1 MYVFFPYKYYGIY
14 SVRCNLT
21 SVYFLLFCRH
31 MEEEILL
38 VATHYIEKD
47 RDLRKK
53 SKVARSG
60 ESARR
65 RLVSEGTGVMKTN
78 HCMQRNICTDF
89 IFISF
94 TPHLKWVNLRWAE
107 VFFSIFWNNITSMSD
122 FKFKS
127 LHSITSS

>member
-1 MYVFFPYKYYGIY
+1 MYVFFPYTFYGIDSIRY
-14 SVRCNLT
+14 DLASVN
-21 SVYFLLFCRH
+21 FWLFRRH

-65 RLVSEGTGVMKTN
+65 RLVSGGGCNENQPLYTGKY
-78 HCMQRNICTDF
+78 
-89 IFISF
+89 
-94 TPHLKWVNLRWAE
+94 
-107 VFFSIFWNNITSMSD
+107 
-122 FKFKS
+122 
-127 LHSITSS
+127 LHSFYFHLFHPQS

>member
-1 MYVFFPYKYYGIY
+1 
-14 SVRCNLT
+14 
-21 SVYFLLFCRH
+21 

-65 RLVSEGTGVMKTN
+65 RLVSGGVGVMKTN
-78 HCMQRNICTDF
+78 HCMQGNMIL
-89 IFISF
+89 I
-94 TPHLKWVNLRWAE
+94 L
-107 VFFSIFWNNITSMSD
+107 FS
-122 FKFKS
+122 S
-127 LHSITSS
+127 L

>member
-1 MYVFFPYKYYGIY
+1 MYVFFPYTFYGIDSIRY
-14 SVRCNLT
+14 DLA
-21 SVYFLLFCRH
+21 SVYFWLFCRH

-65 RLVSEGTGVMKTN
+65 RLVSGGGAGGPCETTHLIKGGLWA
-78 HCMQRNICTDF
+78 
-89 IFISF
+89 IFPN
-94 TPHLKWVNLRWAE
+94 T
-107 VFFSIFWNNITSMSD
+107 
-122 FKFKS
+122 
-127 LHSITSS
+127 

>member
-1 MYVFFPYKYYGIY
+1 MYVFFPYTFYGIDRIRY
-14 SVRCNLT
+14 DLA
-21 SVYFLLFCRH
+21 SVYFWLFRRH

-65 RLVSEGTGVMKTN
+65 RLVSGGGGCNENQPLYTG
-78 HCMQRNICTDF
+78 RYLGPF
-89 IFISF
+89 YLYS
-94 TPHLKWVNLRWAE
+94 
-107 VFFSIFWNNITSMSD
+107 
-122 FKFKS
+122 S
-127 LHSITSS
+127 LSPQS

>member
-1 MYVFFPYKYYGIY
+1 MYVFFPYTFYGIDSIRY
-14 SVRCNLT
+14 DLA
-21 SVYFLLFCRH
+21 SVYFWLFCRH

-65 RLVSEGTGVMKTN
+65 RLVSGGGGGVMKTN
-78 HCMQRNICTDF
+78 HCIQGDIWAHFTYIHLFHPSLKYMYPVGEF
-89 IFISF
+89 KMGWIF
-94 TPHLKWVNLRWAE
+94 L
-107 VFFSIFWNNITSMSD
+107 
-122 FKFKS
+122 
-127 LHSITSS
+127 